1 MKFHETEESSNEN
14 LNKKWGVIKNFVLGS
29 EKLKN
34 TVLLSKLTK
43 VRVYISIY
51 EHTDI
56 NYRNYKILASIVKI
70 IAIKQTK
77 P

>member
-29 EKLKN
+29 ERLKN

-51 EHTDI
+51 KHTDI
-56 NYRNYKILASIVKI
+56 NYRSYKILGSIAKI